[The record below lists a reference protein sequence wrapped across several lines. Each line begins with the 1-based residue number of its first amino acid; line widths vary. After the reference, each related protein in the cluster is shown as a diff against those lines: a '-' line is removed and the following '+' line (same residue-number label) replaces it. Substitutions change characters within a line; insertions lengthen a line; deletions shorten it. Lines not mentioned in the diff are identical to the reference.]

1 MLNLELAQPKH
12 LISLSTSAH
21 LVHVQVKTWTATSQ
35 NKAISQEVTAAKN
48 ASSDAGRFTQNLLNN
63 APQHRALMNHRQT
76 VNNWLQRITYDWA
89 GDWRILPAYRIEE
102 FARGYTKME
111 QEYDMLKNEFF
122 NVYPSLISDA
132 AFKQGDM
139 FDRTLYPEIEELMH
153 RFTMKKFITEVPQS
167 DFRASISS
175 VIAEDL
181 KNHYESQV
189 NSVVQQ
195 MMDDMKGQLVSHAM
209 RLRNSCE
216 EAHSDEGKKVKR
228 KRIYES
234 TFDNVRSMVSLL
246 DKFNITQDP
255 ELEDARRKLEAT
267 LQDMS
272 LDDLRES
279 AAARAEVRDGL
290 GDILEMFGA
299 LGAATDD
306 EEE

>member
-246 DKFNITQDP
+246 DKFNITKDP

-272 LDDLRES
+272 LDDLRDS